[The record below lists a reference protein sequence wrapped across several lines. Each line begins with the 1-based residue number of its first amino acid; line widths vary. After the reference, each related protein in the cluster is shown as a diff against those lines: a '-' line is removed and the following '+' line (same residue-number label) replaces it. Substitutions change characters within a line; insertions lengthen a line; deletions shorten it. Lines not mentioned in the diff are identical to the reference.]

1 MNSNVQNLQRNY
13 DGKALCHTIPCNA
26 DDDNVATQFYAM
38 LLTLYNAA
46 IPYHAA
52 NATFEELPTHFVQ
65 LAQKCLKP
73 VQYRERLPHADA
85 S

>member
-1 MNSNVQNLQRNY
+1 MP
-13 DGKALCHTIPCNA
+13 AIPCNA

-38 LLTLYNAA
+38 LLMPCDAA

-52 NATFEELPTHFVQ
+52 NATFVELPTHFVQ

-73 VQYRERLPHADA
+73 LQFRERLPHASA